1 MVVFGGW
8 ECETEIF
15 THTVLCVRFGLG
27 AIEAMC
33 CHSDLTIM
41 VVGLKLEYGPSN
53 IDIAIMIF
61 QLYRHYD
68 TYSISICL

>member
-27 AIEAMC
+27 AIEAMF
-33 CHSDLTIM
+33 
-41 VVGLKLEYGPSN
+41 VGSKLEYGPSN

-61 QLYRHYD
+61 QL
-68 TYSISICL
+68 